1 MKPVPLLG
9 AFALGA
15 AVASVVG
22 NGGLPGW
29 FAKTEGARIGGSAVA
44 TASPAAT
51 ESPRCLDEAEMRLVI
66 REEIVAAS
74 AAKVPAQG
82 RSSQSPTEIPP
93 APVASPDQVAL
104 VNRRVDDFIEV
115 GVISESEMARLQSD
129 IGRLD
134 PAARRAA
141 MQKLVRAMN
150 TGALDGR
157 L

>member
-1 MKPVPLLG
+1 
-9 AFALGA
+9 
-15 AVASVVG
+15 
-22 NGGLPGW
+22 
-29 FAKTEGARIGGSAVA
+29 
-44 TASPAAT
+44 
-51 ESPRCLDEAEMRLVI
+51 MRRVI

-74 AAKVPAQG
+74 AADSFAQSRPSRSPA
-82 RSSQSPTEIPP
+82 EMPP
-93 APVASPDQVAL
+93 ATVASPAQAAL
-104 VNRRVDDFIEV
+104 VNRQVDDFIRA

-129 IGRLD
+129 VAALD

>member
-15 AVASVVG
+15 AVASVVAS
-22 NGGLPGW
+22 GGLPGW
-29 FAKTEGARIGGSAVA
+29 FAKTAGARIAGSAIA

-51 ESPRCLDEAEMRLVI
+51 ESPRCLDEGEMRRVI

-74 AAKVPAQG
+74 AANVPAPG
-82 RSSQSPTEIPP
+82 RPSDHLTEIPS
-93 APVASPDQVAL
+93 APVSSPDQVAL

-115 GVISESEMARLQSD
+115 GVISESEMVRLQSD
-129 IGRLD
+129 IARLD
-134 PAARRAA
+134 PTARRAA

>member
-15 AVASVVG
+15 AVASVVAS
-22 NGGLPGW
+22 GGLTGG
-29 FAKTEGARIGGSAVA
+29 FTRTQGARIAGSAVQ
-44 TASPAAT
+44 TAGPAAT
-51 ESPRCLDEAEMRLVI
+51 EPPRCLDEADMRRVI
-66 REEIVAAS
+66 REEIVATS
-74 AAKVPAQG
+74 AAKVPAQVQ
-82 RSSQSPTEIPP
+82 SSQNPTEISPG
-93 APVASPDQVAL
+93 PVASPDQVAL

-115 GVISESEMARLQSD
+115 GVISESEMVRLQSD
-129 IGRLD
+129 IARLD